1 MIVPKPTD
9 PEKLKK
15 REEILRSSR
24 EFPTE
29 ELKEALEWIQAK
41 MEQEERERK
50 EQEEIERKEQEER
63 ERKEKSTEEE
73 LFDAL
78 KWISDGDLLNSMA
91 KIEAARLQAKAEA
104 ARAQA
109 EAEAARLQ
117 AKAEAARTQA
127 IAEATRLQAEAEQKN
142 KGGSKKK

>member
-1 MIVPKPTD
+1 MPKEENGYKMHMIVPKPTD
-9 PEKLKK
+9 PEALKK
-15 REEILRSSR
+15 REELLKRSKEFSR
-24 EFPTE
+24 KFSDEK
-29 ELKEALEWIQAK
+29 LKEVLGWVQAK

-50 EQEEIERKEQEER
+50 EQEERERKEQEERERKEQEER

-91 KIEAARLQAKAEA
+91 KIEAARLQAKAE
-104 ARAQA
+104 
-109 EAEAARLQ
+109 
-117 AKAEAARTQA
+117 K
-127 IAEATRLQAEAEQKN
+127 KN

>member
-1 MIVPKPTD
+1 MPKEENGYKMHMIVPKPTD
-9 PEKLKK
+9 PEALKK
-15 REEILRSSR
+15 REELLKRSKEFSR
-24 EFPTE
+24 KFSDEK
-29 ELKEALEWIQAK
+29 LKEVLGWVQAK

-50 EQEEIERKEQEER
+50 EQEERERKEQEERERKEQEERERKEQEER

-91 KIEAARLQAKAEA
+91 KIEAARLQAKAE
-104 ARAQA
+104 
-109 EAEAARLQ
+109 
-117 AKAEAARTQA
+117 K
-127 IAEATRLQAEAEQKN
+127 KN